1 MTLHGG
7 SAMSRMLGL
16 VDSLLVAGRKQQQLG
31 REGEALRIFKRL
43 ASFGELPADVAEE
56 TQARLA
62 EIQVRRG
69 HYAKARRHLAAA
81 LAHQP
86 QSSRYHAL
94 MAGALAADDRRG
106 DRERAL
112 EHYRLA
118 LDLDGEDPNCLSE
131 YGLLAVRMGE
141 TEDGFAALRQAIEL
155 SPNNPELVTR
165 LVEALCEEGREDEA
179 RQVLRLAVFQ
189 NPRDA
194 RVRRLYSDWRF
205 HQLRRQQQSSRQE
218 VTAGAGTSGPRIL
231 PFVRMID
238 HSSDESNARAARK
251 TVRRDPPA
259 PQPFKPR
266 HGRLGQRRSAP

>member
-1 MTLHGG
+1 MTLQGG

-43 ASFGELPADVAEE
+43 ASFGDLPADVAEE
-56 TQARLA
+56 TQARLG
-62 EIQVRRG
+62 EIQVRRAK
-69 HYAKARRHLAAA
+69 YAKARRHLAAA

-106 DRERAL
+106 DREQAL
-112 EHYRLA
+112 QHYRLA
-118 LDLDGEDPNCLSE
+118 LELDGEDPDCLSE

-141 TEDGFAALRQAIEL
+141 AEEGFAALRQAVEL
-155 SPNNPELVTR
+155 APHNPELIAR
-165 LVEALCEEGREDEA
+165 LVDALCEEGRAEEA
-179 RQVLRLAVFQ
+179 RQTLRLALFQ

-194 RVRRLYSDWRF
+194 RFERLYSDWRF
-205 HQLRRQQQSSRQE
+205 HQLRRQQQSEMRDLGATSR
-218 VTAGAGTSGPRIL
+218 TSGPRIL
-231 PFVRMID
+231 PFVRMMQQNR
-238 HSSDESNARAARK
+238 ESRDKVSRK
-251 TVRRDPPA
+251 IVRRDPPT

-266 HGRLGQRRSAP
+266 HERMGQRRSAP

>member
-1 MTLHGG
+1 
-7 SAMSRMLGL
+7 MSRMLDL
-16 VDSLLVAGRKQQQLG
+16 VDALLVAGRKQQQLG
-31 REGEALRIFKRL
+31 RESEALRIFKRL
-43 ASFGELPADVAEE
+43 ASFGDLPADVAEE

-86 QSSRYHAL
+86 RSSRYHAL
-94 MAGALAADDRRG
+94 MGGALAADDRRG

-118 LDLDGEDPNCLSE
+118 IDLDGDDPSCLSE

-141 TEDGFAALRQAIEL
+141 TEKGFAALRQAVEL
-155 SPNNPELVTR
+155 SPDKPELVTR
-165 LVEALCEEGREDEA
+165 LLDALCEEGREDEA

-189 NPRDA
+189 NPRDS
-194 RVRRLYSDWRF
+194 RFQRLYSDWRF
-205 HQLRRQQQSSRQE
+205 HELRRHQQSKMRDMT
-218 VTAGAGTSGPRIL
+218 TASGTSGPRIL
-231 PFVRMID
+231 PFVHMM
-238 HSSDESNARAARK
+238 DENRESRVGVSRK
-251 TVRRDPPA
+251 IVRRDPPA
-259 PQPFKPR
+259 PHPFKPR

>member
-16 VDSLLVAGRKQQQLG
+16 VDSLLLSGRKQQQLG
-31 REGEALRIFKRL
+31 REGEALKIFKRL
-43 ASFGELPADVAEE
+43 ASFGDLPADVAEE

-62 EIQVRRG
+62 EIHVGRG
-69 HYAKARRHLAAA
+69 HYRKARRHLAAA

-94 MAGALAADDRRG
+94 MAGALAADDRKG
-106 DRERAL
+106 DRELAL
-112 EHYRLA
+112 EHYRRA
-118 LDLDGEDPNCLSE
+118 LDLDGDDPDCLSE

-141 TEDGFAALRQAIEL
+141 MTEGFVALRQAVEL
-155 SPNNPELVTR
+155 SPSSPELVSR
-165 LVEALCEEGREDEA
+165 LVNALCEEGREEEA
-179 RQVLRLAVFQ
+179 RQALRLAMFQ

-194 RVRRLYSDWRF
+194 RFQRLYRDWRF
-205 HQLRRQQQSSRQE
+205 HQLRRQQQSEMRGLTVAS
-218 VTAGAGTSGPRIL
+218 GTSGPRIL
-231 PFVRMID
+231 PFVRMMD
-238 HSSDESNARAARK
+238 QGGEESKRGVSRK
-251 TVRRDPPA
+251 IVRRDPPA

>member
-43 ASFGELPADVAEE
+43 ASFGDLPADVAEE

-69 HYAKARRHLAAA
+69 HYGKARRHLAAA

-86 QSSRYHAL
+86 KSSRYHAL
-94 MAGALAADDRRG
+94 MAEALAADDRKG
-106 DRERAL
+106 DRELAL

-118 LDLDGEDPNCLSE
+118 VNLDSDDPNCLSE

-141 TEDGFAALRQAIEL
+141 TEEGFAALRQAIEMCP
-155 SPNNPELVTR
+155 SSPELVTR
-165 LVEALCEEGREDEA
+165 LVDALCEEGR
-179 RQVLRLAVFQ
+179 
-189 NPRDA
+189 
-194 RVRRLYSDWRF
+194 
-205 HQLRRQQQSSRQE
+205 
-218 VTAGAGTSGPRIL
+218 G
-231 PFVRMID
+231 
-238 HSSDESNARAARK
+238 
-251 TVRRDPPA
+251 
-259 PQPFKPR
+259 
-266 HGRLGQRRSAP
+266 

>member
-1 MTLHGG
+1 MTLQGG

-31 REGEALRIFKRL
+31 REGEALKIFKRL
-43 ASFGELPADVAEE
+43 ASFGDLPEGVAEE
-56 TQARLA
+56 TQARLG

-69 HYAKARRHLAAA
+69 HYRKARRHLAAA

-94 MAGALAADDRRG
+94 MAGALAADDRKG
-106 DRERAL
+106 DRELAL
-112 EHYRLA
+112 AHYRLA
-118 LDLDGEDPNCLSE
+118 LDLDGDDPDCLSE

-141 TEDGFAALRQAIEL
+141 TGEGFAALRQAVEMCP
-155 SPNNPELVTR
+155 SNPELVTR
-165 LVEALCEEGREDEA
+165 LVDALGEEGREDEA

-194 RVRRLYSDWRF
+194 RFQRLYGDWRF
-205 HQLRRQQQSSRQE
+205 HELRRQQQSEIRGM
-218 VTAGAGTSGPRIL
+218 TAASGTSGPRIL
-231 PFVRMID
+231 PFVRM
-238 HSSDESNARAARK
+238 SDQGREEAKGRVSAK
-251 TVRRDPPA
+251 IVRRDPPA

-266 HGRLGQRRSAP
+266 QGRLRQRRSAP